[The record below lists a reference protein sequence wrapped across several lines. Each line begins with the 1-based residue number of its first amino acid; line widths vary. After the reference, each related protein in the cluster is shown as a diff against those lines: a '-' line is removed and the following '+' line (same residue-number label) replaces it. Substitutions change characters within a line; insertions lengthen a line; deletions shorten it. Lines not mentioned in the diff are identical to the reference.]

1 MCVGLLPLCGPQ
13 RVFRRSSR
21 VSLVVRPN
29 LPLPLCN
36 GAPPRSYSFDDAR
49 LLTSIGL
56 NTSRACRQ
64 LLPSDG
70 LLAFL
75 GFASL
80 SCSSGVTSLVL
91 FLRSHF
97 LPGLHGFLPFHLRPS
112 LGRVSPPLPLPLYS
126 CPLFGYKVD
135 TRKNAASRRTPCSL
149 LRRHPRLY
157 FPMCLAAFPLVLLG
171 LRTSLS
177 GLYPRNAPSAT
188 GRTPSSLN
196 SFSALMVT
204 SHPTG
209 GAYNPV
215 LSAKTLPRPRFPY
228 SPPRRSLPLPP

>member
-1 MCVGLLPLCGPQ
+1 MLARSCAWAACPLLVALVYAVLAVCVGLLPLCGPQ

-112 LGRVSPPLPLPLYS
+112 LPPPRVSVASLAVLGSASLVRSCFSTTTFTALIMPP
-126 CPLFGYKVD
+126 F
-135 TRKNAASRRTPCSL
+135 
-149 LRRHPRLY
+149 RL
-157 FPMCLAAFPLVLLG
+157 
-171 LRTSLS
+171 
-177 GLYPRNAPSAT
+177 
-188 GRTPSSLN
+188 
-196 SFSALMVT
+196 
-204 SHPTG
+204 
-209 GAYNPV
+209 
-215 LSAKTLPRPRFPY
+215 
-228 SPPRRSLPLPP
+228 

>member
-1 MCVGLLPLCGPQ
+1 MLARSCAWAACPLLVALVYAVLAVCVGLLPLCGPQ

-135 TRKNAASRRTPCSL
+135 TRKNAASNRYTAVSFADPLGSTPYGSGCVSLIITRSL
-149 LRRHPRLY
+149 L
-157 FPMCLAAFPLVLLG
+157 G
-171 LRTSLS
+171 
-177 GLYPRNAPSAT
+177 
-188 GRTPSSLN
+188 
-196 SFSALMVT
+196 
-204 SHPTG
+204 
-209 GAYNPV
+209 
-215 LSAKTLPRPRFPY
+215 Y
-228 SPPRRSLPLPP
+228 SPPPARSLPPPPRSE